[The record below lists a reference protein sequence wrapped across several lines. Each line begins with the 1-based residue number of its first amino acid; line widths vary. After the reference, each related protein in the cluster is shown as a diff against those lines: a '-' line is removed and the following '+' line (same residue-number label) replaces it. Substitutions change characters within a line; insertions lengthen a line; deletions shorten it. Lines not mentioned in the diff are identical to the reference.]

1 MHFQSSAAHR
11 NKSIEQF
18 YVILIYRKYLFN
30 LPLINLFKLARISND
45 LDLQIL
51 AKQTNRD
58 FKHKIKILN

>member
-1 MHFQSSAAHR
+1 MHFQFSATHR

-18 YVILIYRKYLFN
+18 YVILIYLKYLFN

-58 FKHKIKILN
+58 FKRIYKIL